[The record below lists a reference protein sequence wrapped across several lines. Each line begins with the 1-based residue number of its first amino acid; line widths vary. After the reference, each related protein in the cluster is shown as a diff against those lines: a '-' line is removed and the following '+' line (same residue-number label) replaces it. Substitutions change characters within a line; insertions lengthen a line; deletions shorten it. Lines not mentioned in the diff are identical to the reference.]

1 MNSKISQLTVSRE
14 QILKIAEYVRASEPE
29 TQISFEY
36 IVGSLFPLAF
46 KRMEEALVEE
56 HTKGYLQYQQ
66 DRKEKKKRKCK

>member
-14 QILKIAEYVRASEPE
+14 QVLRIAEFVRASDPE
-29 TQISFEY
+29 TQVSFEY
-36 IVGSLFPLAF
+36 IVGSLFPLAY

-66 DRKEKKKRKCK
+66 ERKEKKKRKCK